1 MVRFGLKWSVIVA
14 AGLLGLALCALAAGL
29 VVNAHDEDLT
39 PQARTLLTP
48 PPNPYKPEDNIY
60 LALLGLDAP
69 AGQSVI
75 TAGEA
80 RVDFYNQHLDSV
92 LHDPSPTAVTDFL
105 HASETTP
112 HLEFK
117 GDCNFIQPLNT
128 SVWDEAASHR
138 EQVEKML
145 ADNRELYERYLA
157 LHGIHGYYE
166 TVRPSYVPLPFFAWG
181 GGDYLLLADLI
192 AEPHTSC
199 RPVKETETR

>member
-1 MVRFGLKWSVIVA
+1 
-14 AGLLGLALCALAAGL
+14 
-29 VVNAHDEDLT
+29 
-39 PQARTLLTP
+39 
-48 PPNPYKPEDNIY
+48 
-60 LALLGLDAP
+60 LDAP

-80 RVDFYNQHLDSV
+80 SVDFYNQHLDSV

-166 TVRPSYVPLPFFAWG
+166 TVRPSYVPLPFFAWEG
-181 GGDYLLLADLI
+181 CARKIFLADVALRMRSGALPSNGRHWRI
-192 AEPHTSC
+192 WRVTCGCGARSLAG
-199 RPVKETETR
+199 RARWSRR